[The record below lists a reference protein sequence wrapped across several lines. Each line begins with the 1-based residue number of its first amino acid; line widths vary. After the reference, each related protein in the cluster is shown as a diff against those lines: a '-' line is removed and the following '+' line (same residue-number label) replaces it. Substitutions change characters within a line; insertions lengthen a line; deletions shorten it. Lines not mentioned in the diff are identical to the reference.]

1 MKKILFIL
9 SIASLGLLN
18 ACNEKIEPVTTSQTT
33 TPSADVT
40 AKVSAVI
47 NVQFSGATNLKIS
60 SLDDNKTY
68 GCEFS
73 HKGEDH
79 ETVVSKEGKILSDY
93 TTSKNVTLPD
103 PIKAY
108 LEATYKGYKL
118 EKALQG
124 TDANGKVSYKVQIEY
139 NDQRIT
145 IVFDDKNIAV
155 GTFIEPKNNV
165 GGDKNKVFV
174 TKLADLP
181 ANIQSQLA
189 GYEFIGAVVKVNS
202 DNSKKTYFVTAK
214 KDGIIYEFT
223 YDNDGK
229 LVKIESLD
237 PNKKPENKELKES
250 DLPQVIKDYIK
261 INYKD
266 WKFEKAA
273 ALYKNSAVDSYAVIV
288 SKDKKLTLL
297 TFDKD
302 GKFLKAIET
311 PTITLPKIEDKALAV
326 GDIPAIIKTYLDK
339 TYTGWTFTK
348 GSVTLK
354 DGVAELYYVYITV
367 GTDKYHVYFDKDG
380 KFFAAK
386 RG

>member
-1 MKKILFIL
+1 MKKLLFIL
-9 SIASLGLLN
+9 SIASMALLN
-18 ACNEKIEPVTTSQTT
+18 ACNEKIEPAINSQIT
-33 TPSADVT
+33 TPSTEAT

-47 NVQFSGATNLKIS
+47 KTQFPDASNLKVS
-60 SLDDNKTY
+60 SLDSNKVY

-79 ETVVSKEGKILSDY
+79 ETVVSKDGKILSDY
-93 TTSKNVTLPD
+93 KTSKDVTLPD
-103 PIKAY
+103 AIKAY

-118 EKALQG
+118 QKASQG

-145 IVFDDKNIAV
+145 MIFDATGAVV
-155 GTFIEPKNNV
+155 GTFTEPKSN
-165 GGDKNKVFV
+165 GGKCMVFQAKI
-174 TKLADLP
+174 TDLP
-181 ANIQSQLA
+181 ANVQSQLI
-189 GYEFIGAVVKVNS
+189 GYEFIGACVKTNS
-202 DNSKKTYFVTAK
+202 DGTKTYFVLAK
-214 KDGIIYEFT
+214 KDSIFYELTF
-223 YDNDGK
+223 DNTGK
-229 LVKIESLD
+229 LIKTETGGQ
-237 PNKKPENKELKES
+237 NKLEDKALKES
-250 DLPQVIKDYIK
+250 DLPQVIKDYLK
-261 INYKD
+261 ANYAD
-266 WKFEKAA
+266 WKFEKGVVIA
-273 ALYKNSAVDSYAVIV
+273 KNGVTDSYSIVI

-302 GKFLKAIET
+302 GKFVKALEV
-311 PTITLPKIEDKALAV
+311 PTITLPKIEEKALAV
-326 GDIPAIIKTYLDK
+326 GDIPVAIKTYLDK